1 MEKNGMMR
9 ILDAVRRSQARQVA
23 MLRELVE
30 CESPSESAA
39 DIGRFNDLFAAK
51 VADVA
56 KVKTVAAGRYG
67 RHMIVEF
74 DLPGP
79 RRKARQILA
88 LGHSDTVWPL
98 GTLKQMPWREEK
110 GRLWGPGALDMK
122 GGMAQLVF
130 AVRALRELDL
140 PVAKKVVLQINC
152 DEEIGSQAS
161 RELTEKMARA
171 SDAVLVLEPGTGLA
185 GKLKTARKGI
195 GRYGLRVKGV
205 AAHAGVDFAAGASA
219 VLEMARQVETISRFT
234 DLKRGVTVNVGVVQG
249 GTRSNVIA
257 SEAHAEIDVRVPTL
271 RDFAK
276 LEGRFGKLRVV
287 DKRCKLHL
295 EGGLNRPPMERSAGV
310 ARLAKLAI
318 ALAKEMGVDVEESST
333 GGGSDGN
340 FTAALGVPT
349 LDGLGS
355 VGEGAHA
362 PRESILVER
371 IADRTAL
378 LAGLLMHI

>member
-1 MEKNGMMR
+1 MKS
-9 ILDAVRRSQARQVA
+9 LLAAARAMQGAQVA

-30 CESPSESAA
+30 CESPSESAE

-67 RHMIVEF
+67 RHLLVEF

-79 RRKARQILA
+79 RRKTGQILA

-98 GTLKQMPWREEK
+98 GTLKGMPWREEK
-110 GRLWGPGALDMK
+110 GRLWGPGVLDMK
-122 GGMAQLVF
+122 GGMAQLVY
-130 AVRALRELDL
+130 AMRALRELDV
-140 PVAKKVVLQINC
+140 PAAKRVVLQINC

-171 SDAVLVLEPGTGLA
+171 SEAVLVLEPGTGLA

-195 GRYGLRVKGV
+195 GRYGLKVDGV

-219 VLEMARQVETISRFT
+219 VLELARQVETISGFT
-234 DLKRGVTVNVGVVQG
+234 DLKRGVTVNVGVVKG

-257 SEAHAEIDVRVPTL
+257 SEAAAEIDVRVPTL

-276 LEGRFGKLRVV
+276 LAGRFGKLRAV
-287 DKRCKLHL
+287 DKRCTVHV

-310 ARLAKLAI
+310 VRLAKLAVR
-318 ALAKEMGVDVEESST
+318 LAKEMGVVVEESST

-349 LDGLGS
+349 LDGLGA

-362 PRESILVER
+362 PHESILVER

-378 LAGLLMHI
+378 LAGLVARI

>member
-9 ILDAVRRSQARQVA
+9 ILDAVRTSQARQVA

-79 RRKARQILA
+79 RRKTGQILA

-130 AVRALRELDL
+130 AVRVLRELDV

-171 SDAVLVLEPGTGLA
+171 SDSVLVLEPGTGLA

-276 LEGRFGKLRVV
+276 LEGRFGKLRVA
-287 DKRCKLHL
+287 DKRCELHL

-340 FTAALGVPT
+340 FTAALGVAT

-362 PRESILVER
+362 PHESILVDR
-371 IADRTAL
+371 VADRTAL